1 MHVHDFSAY
10 LVFETNKDDIWIQ
23 VTIWIEMKAMKV
35 PPKMISK
42 IAPGKEFPKIIYM
55 PCFILSEPEFE
66 NSLNWA
72 NKLYVKL

>member
-1 MHVHDFSAY
+1 
-10 LVFETNKDDIWIQ
+10 
-23 VTIWIEMKAMKV
+23 MKAMKV